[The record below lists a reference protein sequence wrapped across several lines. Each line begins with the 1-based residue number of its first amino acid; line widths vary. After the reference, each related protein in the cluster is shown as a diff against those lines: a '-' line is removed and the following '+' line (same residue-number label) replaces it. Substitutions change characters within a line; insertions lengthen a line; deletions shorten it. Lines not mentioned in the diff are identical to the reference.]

1 MEKGY
6 EAFVLGDPCFYD
18 RAGGPVAADVSY
30 AAAEWPLPEGWKTTA
45 FGDWLAFHPP
55 AAAGRGR
62 PLQGWKIHVSAT
74 PHNAEKVAST
84 VWTYC
89 TERAIAFK
97 FVTKPH
103 LWRLRNSKY
112 AARDGSGKFATLYP
126 ADDPQLHTVLTELG
140 SLLEGEP
147 GPYILTDLRWGDGP
161 LYVRYGAFALRY
173 CLDERGVRVP
183 AVENPEGEL
192 VPDRRAPSFQVP
204 AWVELPALLQPAL
217 AARNAVTTADVP
229 YRIDHA
235 LHYSNGGGVYT
246 ATDTR
251 TGEKVV
257 LKEARPHAGLAADG
271 ADAVARLERER
282 DALQRLTGLGVAPG
296 FRDWLV
302 VGDHR
307 FLVMDFLPGTP
318 LNECLSRRFPLY
330 GPAPA
335 PADVTGYTAWAM
347 DIHQRVERAV
357 QAVHSRG
364 LVFHDLHLF
373 NIMVAD
379 DRSVRLLD
387 FEAAGDAA
395 PPGRQTMA
403 SPAFAAPPDRRGTA
417 VDRYALA
424 CLRLALFMPMT
435 SLLAIDRTK
444 ATGLAKAITEVFPV
458 PQEWLAEAVAEITRP
473 TAKAST
479 ASLLPARPV
488 SPGTTVSP
496 ADWPRSRHSMIQAL
510 LASATPQRSDRLYPG
525 DIAQFGDGGALS
537 LAYGAAGVLY
547 VLNEVGT
554 PRHEAGEQWLLE
566 HTAAPKPTT
575 PLGLYDGLS
584 GIAYVLDRLGHRDRA
599 LELVDHLLHTP
610 WEQLGTDLHGGLPGI
625 VLVLC
630 HFARNTGNS
639 TLEGLALKG
648 VDILANR
655 LSQEPAPHRRAGLMH
670 GLAGTALAFLHLHE
684 HTGDTPL
691 LDLARRALAFD
702 LDRCVSTDHGL
713 HVDDGRR
720 TMPYLGDGSAGIG
733 MVIDDYLVHRE
744 DDDLLQAR
752 SAILTAARSTYYAQP
767 GLCQG
772 RAGLL
777 HHLARTPGNE
787 HLRADITAHAHR
799 MHWYALS
806 YRGHL
811 AFPGHQMMR
820 LSMDLATGTAGVLL
834 ALDSALGDRRSALPF
849 LPPPPGHLREHDR
862 DTHHQPLPVLAG
874 HRPAITRER
883 ERNPS

>member
-6 EAFVLGDPCFYD
+6 EAFLLGDPFFYD
-18 RAGGPVAADVSY
+18 RPGGPFAADVSY
-30 AAAEWPLPEGWKTTA
+30 AAAERPLPQGWDTTA

-55 AAAGRGR
+55 ASVGRRR

-74 PHNAEKVAST
+74 PHNAEKAAST
-84 VWTYC
+84 VWAYC

-97 FVTKPH
+97 FVPRPH
-103 LWRLRNSKY
+103 LWRLRNGKY

-126 ADDPQLHTVLTELG
+126 ADEPQLHTVLTELG

-161 LYVRYGAFALRY
+161 LYVRYGAFAPRY

-183 AVENPEGEL
+183 AVENCEGTL
-192 VPDRRAPSFQVP
+192 VPDRRAPSFQLP
-204 AWVELPALLQPAL
+204 AWVELPTFLQPAL
-217 AARNAVTTADVP
+217 ADRNAVTTAGVP
-229 YRIDHA
+229 YRIDQA
-235 LHYSNGGGVYT
+235 LHYSNGGGVYA

-251 TGEKVV
+251 TGDKVV

-282 DALQRLTGLGVAPG
+282 NALQRLTGLGVAPG

-318 LNECLSRRFPLY
+318 LNECLSRRYPLY

-335 PADVTGYTAWAM
+335 PADVAGYTAWAM
-347 DIHQRVERAV
+347 DIHQGVERAL

-379 DRSVRLLD
+379 DKSVHLLD

-395 PPGRQTMA
+395 RPGRQMMA
-403 SPAFAAPPDRRGTA
+403 SPAFAAPPDRRGIA

-444 ATGLAKAITEVFPV
+444 AVGLARAITEVFPV

-473 TAKAST
+473 AVKVSA
-479 ASLLPARPV
+479 AGRLPAQPV
-488 SPGTTVSP
+488 QHDPGTTVSA
-496 ADWPRSRHSMIQAL
+496 ADWPLSRHSMIQAL
-510 LASATPQRSDRLYPG
+510 LASATPRRGDRLYPG

-547 VLNEVGT
+547 VLNEVGA

-566 HTAAPKPTT
+566 HTAAPQPTT

-584 GIAYVLDRLGHRDRA
+584 GIAYVLDRLGYQDRA
-599 LELVDHLLHTP
+599 LELIDHLLHAP

-630 HFARNTGNS
+630 HFARNTGDS
-639 TLEGLALKG
+639 TLERLALKG
-648 VDILANR
+648 VDILADR
-655 LSQEPAPHRRAGLMH
+655 LPQREPTPHRRAGLMR

-684 HTGDTPL
+684 HTGDTTL

-702 LDRCVSTDHGL
+702 LDRCVNTGHGL
-713 HVDDGRR
+713 HVDEGRR
-720 TMPYLGDGSAGIG
+720 TLPYLGDGSAGIG

-744 DDDLLQAR
+744 DNDLLQAR
-752 SAILTAARSTYYAQP
+752 SGILAAARSTYYAQP

-777 HHLARTPGNE
+777 HHLARTPGHE
-787 HLRADITAHAHR
+787 HLQADITAHAHR
-799 MHWYALS
+799 MHWYAMS
-806 YRGHL
+806 YQGHL

-834 ALDSALGDRRSALPF
+834 ALDSALGNRLSALPF
-849 LPPPPGHLREHDR
+849 LPPPPASAPGNTTGTQATNH
-862 DTHHQPLPVLAG
+862 PLYS
-874 HRPAITRER
+874 PATTRR
-883 ERNPS
+883 